1 MQIDQNTVVSA
12 IVVVGWIFSLC
23 FHEFGHGL
31 FAYLGGDKSIKD
43 RGYLSFNPF
52 AYTNVGLS
60 IVLPAV
66 VVLFGG
72 IGLPGAAVMVNDAS
86 LRGKGWQSLVSL
98 AGPLFTL
105 LFTGALIGTIQINS
119 NNPAVPREW
128 LAGLSFLV
136 VLELVVL
143 IFNLLPMPGLDGYG
157 IIEPF
162 LPQSIR
168 EKLSNLQRVGILV
181 LMVVLWT
188 VPVANNMLWAAAY
201 AGAFVLGL
209 SPDMVMLGQS
219 SFRNGAMPLS
229 VAVILIVIM
238 VHFIKNKTKSE
249 REAAQR
255 EAAEIKSAENQ
266 SDWHAEK

>member
-1 MQIDQNTVVSA
+1 MQIDQNTIVSA
-12 IVVVGWIFSLC
+12 IVVVGWILSLC

-31 FAYLGGDKSIKD
+31 FAYLGGDRSIKD
-43 RGYLSFNPF
+43 KGYLSFNPF
-52 AYTNVGLS
+52 AYTNIGLS

-72 IGLPGAAVMVNDAS
+72 IGLPGAAVMVNDAN
-86 LRGKGWQSLVSL
+86 LRGRGWRSLVSL

-105 LFTGALIGTIQINS
+105 IFTALLIFIIGSSSINHAF
-119 NNPAVPREW
+119 PQEW

-162 LPQSIR
+162 LPHAIQA
-168 EKLSNLQRVGILV
+168 KLANFQRVGILV
-181 LMVVLWT
+181 LMIVLWT
-188 VPVANNMLWAAAY
+188 VPSANDMLWTSAY
-201 AGAFVLGL
+201 AAAFVLGL
-209 SPDMVMLGQS
+209 SPDLVMLGQS

-229 VAVILIVIM
+229 IAVILIAIV
-238 VHFIKNKTKSE
+238 VHFIKNKTESE
-249 REAAQR
+249 RQIAAKEAREIQR
-255 EAAEIKSAENQ
+255 EDET
-266 SDWHAEK
+266 EK